1 MDLCL
6 STLSTFKARQ
16 PGHRV
21 VPTQCPVCR
30 RWPAFA
36 VARQELTTVRPKRK
50 KTPTGSHP
58 DILPGFSVTHRTV
71 TSLRSRTVPSPTAR
85 KATVLLKESFLT
97 GVAVAI
103 VCARQLLSW
112 QCPKGHFQDCRLS
125 PTAHGR
131 FLLSGLPPFSRYSL
145 TPNRRLFTLREVYH
159 SVFTVSA
166 LSLRYSPLKSFR
178 TPFCCK
184 DSFSDVCIAMVIQ
197 SGLLKNLHTYG

>member
-1 MDLCL
+1 M
-6 STLSTFKARQ
+6 
-16 PGHRV
+16 
-21 VPTQCPVCR
+21 PTQCPVCR

-50 KTPTGSHP
+50 KTPTGSHS

-71 TSLRSRTVPSPTAR
+71 TSLCSRTVPSPTAR
-85 KATVLLKESFLT
+85 KATVLSKESFLT

-131 FLLSGLPPFSRYSL
+131 FILSGLPPFLRYSL
-145 TPNRRLFTLREVYH
+145 TPNRRLLTLREVI
-159 SVFTVSA
+159 SAVFTVPA
-166 LSLRYSPLKSFR
+166 LLTGIPPSDSFR
-178 TPFCCK
+178 TTF
-184 DSFSDVCIAMVIQ
+184 
-197 SGLLKNLHTYG
+197 LLQK

>member
-1 MDLCL
+1 MSDCCVAYIPQAPCSRRLN
-6 STLSTFKARQ
+6 RQ
-16 PGHRV
+16 D
-21 VPTQCPVCR
+21 
-30 RWPAFA
+30 PA
-36 VARQELTTVRPKRK
+36 TVRPKRK

-85 KATVLLKESFLT
+85 KATVLSKESFFT

-131 FLLSGLPPFSRYSL
+131 FILSGLPPFSRYSL
-145 TPNRRLFTLREVYH
+145 TPNRRLLTLREVI
-159 SVFTVSA
+159 SAVFTVPA
-166 LSLRYSPLKSFR
+166 LLTGIPPSDSFR
-178 TPFCCK
+178 TTF
-184 DSFSDVCIAMVIQ
+184 
-197 SGLLKNLHTYG
+197 LLQK